1 MKSQHGF
8 TLLEVLITV
17 TIVAILAATASM
29 GYMSYVERAQ
39 RSEAKSV
46 MMDLSQRLERYYT
59 DEGSYDGFDVPNGM
73 GRIPSEAERS
83 QTYDIDVDTDDQT
96 FTITAK
102 LPKYQSGNIVNE
114 ACVETPTV
122 PGGNPDD
129 CDEATVTTNPN
140 KIKVCE
146 LETKKLIWINE
157 TEFDEA
163 LHSKDYDDCKE
174 EKPPV
179 ELPHT
184 GPLDTFLNVVG
195 IGSLAGAGIAYY
207 ASRRS
212 LG

>member
-96 FTITAK
+96 FTITA
-102 LPKYQSGNIVNE
+102 
-114 ACVETPTV
+114 TPTGAQTEDAWGELSV
-122 PGGNPDD
+122 DNVGRRTSEGGGD
-129 CDEATVTTNPN
+129 C
-140 KIKVCE
+140 
-146 LETKKLIWINE
+146 W
-157 TEFDEA
+157 
-163 LHSKDYDDCKE
+163 
-174 EKPPV
+174 
-179 ELPHT
+179 
-184 GPLDTFLNVVG
+184 
-195 IGSLAGAGIAYY
+195 
-207 ASRRS
+207 
-212 LG
+212 